1 MKFDQEFKEAISLLP
16 AKEKDKLLLRLLKKD
31 IILAKRLYFELVSDD
46 TVEDQREAM
55 EEGLTTRIDQFK
67 DIARTPK
74 QILLELRSIS
84 KGITEHVKVTKDKYG
99 EASLNLLMLNEVLE
113 KSQHAMIKSS
123 AKFAYSLDIYLIA
136 RAFKVLI
143 LIKAL
148 HEDFHI
154 EFEQG
159 LEALKAHFENHLR
172 LKRIAMDNR
181 MDLDWF
187 QHDAIPEDILQIN
200 RDIRAAGLLR

>member
-1 MKFDQEFKEAISLLP
+1 MKFDPEFKEAIALLP

-46 TVEDQREAM
+46 SVEDQRVAM
-55 EEGLTTRIDQFK
+55 EEGLTERIEQFK
-67 DIARTPK
+67 DVARTAK

-84 KGITEHVKVTKDKYG
+84 KGITEHVKITKDKYG

-143 LIKAL
+143 LIKSL

-154 EFEQG
+154 EFSDG
-159 LEALKAHFENHLR
+159 LDVLKAHFENHLR
-172 LKRIAMDNR
+172 LKRIAMDNKL
-181 MDLDWF
+181 DLDWF
-187 QHDAIPEDILQIN
+187 AQDSIPDDIVQIH